1 MNMVWQEIE
10 DRYGDDQPFKKYDG
24 FDDAIVAITEGV
36 NECRLAYDIE
46 KMIEIFMSDNDCSYL
61 DASEYVNFNI
71 VNAYIG
77 KDTPIF
83 LNFLKIND

>member
-36 NECRLAYDIE
+36 NECRVAYDIE
-46 KMIEIFMSDNDCSYL
+46 KLIEILNVNLLKQEYNFKSYME
-61 DASEYVNFNI
+61 SQVR
-71 VNAYIG
+71 
-77 KDTPIF
+77 
-83 LNFLKIND
+83 